1 MASMAQHSGGSPN
14 DPLPG
19 PVLSLGVN
27 DSFDATPASTAVHV
41 QAPDDAVHAFVEP
54 STREPEPN
62 YAELAESVVASPQ
75 ITGLAQQRMQSLY
88 GLCGCFLCVVRP
100 LTLCRFAFVCGSYKQ
115 HKHSGAFVCPNQEQ
129 AFRLRVWTSTTFS
142 RRVAVVAMWI
152 TMLFHL
158 QLVTSLVGVRG
169 GEHALWIIPSY
180 LAALVGFVCL
190 APGLSSSPRVLKYW
204 DVLAAVG
211 MVALVLPMLLMCVV
225 LVRWGAAGARSLTL
239 LRRQVCATAVRPY
252 GTRRRA

>member
-88 GLCGCFLCVVRP
+88 VLVWLLAVRCSSSN
-100 LTLCRFAFVCGSYKQ
+100 TCS
-115 HKHSGAFVCPNQEQ
+115 
-129 AFRLRVWTSTTFS
+129 FRLCLWQLQATQAL
-142 RRVAVVAMWI
+142 RRVHLSEPRAGVSPASVDFHDILAPRGCGGHVDHDAV
-152 TMLFHL
+152 
-158 QLVTSLVGVRG
+158 
-169 GEHALWIIPSY
+169 P
-180 LAALVGFVCL
+180 LAACDQ
-190 APGLSSSPRVLKYW
+190 PRW
-204 DVLAAVG
+204 
-211 MVALVLPMLLMCVV
+211 C
-225 LVRWGAAGARSLTL
+225 S
-239 LRRQVCATAVRPY
+239 
-252 GTRRRA
+252 RRRACSVDHPQLLGSLGGVCVPGSGPLQQSPCSQVLGRVGRCGHGCAGAADALNVRGACPLEGNRC